1 MKAFPLNLFASRTA
15 LLNSA
20 LLCASSAAFAADG
33 TWTGTAAGNWSD
45 PLNWSGGIVADGSG
59 FTSVFSS
66 DITAATV
73 VTLDTARTIGH
84 LTFSDNGA
92 NGSAWTISGAN
103 TLTLAGGATSTIE
116 TITSATISSV
126 IAGTNSLTKTGSQ
139 TLTLSGANTYSGGT
153 ILNGGTVAISNATAF
168 GTGSI
173 TVSGNSAISV
183 GAAFSNNIG
192 INSGVTLS
200 LGGGFINVNG
210 VISGAGNLTA
220 TDSIHLRGTNTY
232 TGNTTVT
239 NGYLCIDKEASLGAT
254 PGSFNATSL
263 TLSGGGYVSN
273 YIASAAISLNANR
286 GITLTSGNTGGF
298 DVVGNT
304 LTVNGII
311 AGTGSF
317 RKSGNSALILT
328 GQNTYSGGSII
339 NAGELRSE
347 MGTRATGSY
356 TPFGSGSITANTG
369 TTLRF
374 RAGSTSNTY
383 TIANAI
389 NLNSATLA
397 YEDGNHILS
406 GNVAVTGTNTIN
418 GVWGGKTLTLSGVLS
433 GAGAI
438 THSGSSTMTLS
449 GANTWTGNLAITG
462 GKVIVGGSGRL
473 NSSAYAGT
481 IALTTGT
488 SLEHGSSTNQSLTGV
503 ISGAGSLIKNGGA
516 GVLTLSGTSNST
528 YTGGTT
534 IGNGTISVGTGG
546 IGAATSTVAAL
557 GTGSVSINSGG
568 ILRLWIKNDASFSIA
583 NNLSINGGTL
593 RNEDGNHTMTGTVAV
608 GAGGATFQAVYSG
621 KNLSIN
627 NIISGSGPVTVQGN
641 GGQVRFLGANTYTGA
656 TTVSNGTL
664 VLNNANASSGFSIA
678 SGANLALRSIT
689 LGSTQNITG
698 AGNLTKDISTFGA
711 STIGGTNNTYT
722 GTTVVNLDRFTLATG
737 GVINGTSSITVLGQ
751 FGARFENL
759 GSVTTPG
766 AVTVNGSS
774 SASDGRFDN
783 GNGTAAASLT
793 AASITLQSSFIAN
806 ATNPA
811 HGGEFNNRLGS
822 TVALGSGAITVNGQ
836 GNSLAGGIAAA
847 GSTFSNAGTVTA
859 GPVTLN
865 SSSTASTASNKGGTY
880 SQTAGST
887 TLTGA
892 LTLSLNGGT
901 GAAGTAGN
909 DAAFNLSGG
918 SFTAGS
924 IAVNAGTLN
933 ATAGTLTAGSI
944 AIASGAV
951 FNAAGTAVITGA
963 VTMANGSTLTG
974 NGGTFNSSVV
984 ISGSHAPGASPGLQT
999 FSNGL
1004 AYTATAALGIELV
1017 GDTLGFRGTDYDA
1030 LDVTGGTLSINS
1042 SATLSLAAT
1051 GIDYSAGVW
1060 DLDRSFILIAAGG
1073 ATYSGS
1079 LFTLDTT
1086 GAGLFAP
1093 EGTWSLSSGS
1103 GDVVL
1108 NWTAVPEPGAALLGG
1123 LGLLMLLRRRR

>member
-1 MKAFPLNLFASRTA
+1 MKASSLKLSVSRAS
-15 LLNSA
+15 LLTSA

-33 TWTGTAAGNWSD
+33 TWAGTAAGNWSD
-45 PLNWSGGIVADGSG
+45 PLNWSAGVVADDAG
-59 FTSVFSS
+59 FTALFTS

-73 VTLDTARTIGH
+73 VTLDTARTIGN

-103 TLTLAGGATSTIE
+103 TLTLAGGTTSTIE
-116 TITSATISSV
+116 TTTNATISSV
-126 IAGTNSLTKTGSQ
+126 IAGTNSLTKAGSQ

-168 GTGSI
+168 GTGAI

-183 GAAFSNNIG
+183 GTAFSNNIG
-192 INSGVTLS
+192 IDSGVTLS
-200 LGGGFINVNG
+200 LSGGFINVNG
-210 VISGAGNLTA
+210 VISGAGNVTA
-220 TDSIHLRGTNTY
+220 TNTIHLRGSNTY

-239 NGYLCIDKEASLGAT
+239 NGFLCIDREASLGAT
-254 PGSFNATSL
+254 PGAFNAASL

-273 YIASAAISLNANR
+273 YIAPAAISLNANR
-286 GITLTSGNTGGF
+286 GITLASGNTGGF

-304 LTVNGII
+304 LT
-311 AGTGSF
+311 
-317 RKSGNSALILT
+317 
-328 GQNTYSGGSII
+328 
-339 NAGELRSE
+339 
-347 MGTRATGSY
+347 
-356 TPFGSGSITANTG
+356 
-369 TTLRF
+369 
-374 RAGSTSNTY
+374 
-383 TIANAI
+383 
-389 NLNSATLA
+389 
-397 YEDGNHILS
+397 LS
-406 GNVAVTGTNTIN
+406 GA
-418 GVWGGKTLTLSGVLS
+418 LS

-488 SLEHGSSTNQSLTGV
+488 SLEHGSSTSQALTGV
-503 ISGAGSLIKNGGA
+503 ISGAGSLIKNGGS
-516 GVLTLSGTSNST
+516 GVLTLSGTSNNT

-546 IGAATSTVAAL
+546 TVAATSTVAAL
-557 GTGSVSINSGG
+557 GTGAVAINSGG

-621 KNLSIN
+621 KNLLLTN
-627 NIISGSGPVTVQGN
+627 TISGSGPVTVQGS
-641 GGQVRFLGANTYTGA
+641 GGQVRFLGANSYTGS

-664 VLNNANASSGFSIA
+664 VLSNANASSGFSIA
-678 SGANLALRSIT
+678 SGATLALRSIT

-793 AASITLQSSFIAN
+793 AASITLQSSFIAS

-836 GNSLAGGIAAA
+836 GNSVAGGNAAA
-847 GSTFSNAGTVTA
+847 GSTFSTAGTVTA
-859 GPVTLN
+859 GSVTLN
-865 SSSTASTASNKGGTY
+865 SSSTANTASNKGGTY

-892 LTLSLNGGT
+892 LTLALNGGT

-933 ATAGTLTAGSI
+933 ATGGTLNASSI
-944 AIASGAV
+944 TVGSGAV
-951 FNAAGTAVITGA
+951 FNAAGTAAITGT

-999 FSNGL
+999 FTNSL
-1004 AYTATAALGIELV
+1004 AYNATAVLGIELV
-1017 GDTLGFRGTDYDA
+1017 GNTLGLRGTDYDA
-1030 LDVTGGTLSINS
+1030 LDVTGGTLSINP
-1042 SATLSLAAT
+1042 SATLSLTTT

-1060 DLDRSFILIAAGG
+1060 DLDRSFILIAASG

-1086 GAGLFAP
+1086 GAGRFAHPGRAP
-1093 EGTWSLSSGS
+1093 EGRSRHQARPLRHRPHRPQRRRQ
-1103 GDVVL
+1103 GDL
-1108 NWTAVPEPGAALLGG
+1108 RLR
-1123 LGLLMLLRRRR
+1123 LRRHVPDRPRLEREQEKVA

>member
-1 MKAFPLNLFASRTA
+1 MNAFPLNLFASRAA

-20 LLCASSAAFAADG
+20 MLCASSAAFAADG

-45 PLNWSGGIVADGSG
+45 PLSWNSGVVADDAG
-59 FTSVFSS
+59 FTALFTS
-66 DITAATV
+66 DIPAATV
-73 VTLDTARTIGH
+73 VTLDTARTIGN

-103 TLTLAGGATSTIE
+103 ALTLAGGTTSTIE
-116 TITSATISSV
+116 TITSATISTV
-126 IAGTNSLTKTGSQ
+126 IAGTNSLTKTGGQ

-168 GTGSI
+168 GSGAI

-183 GAAFSNNIG
+183 GTAFSNNIG

-200 LGGGFINVNG
+200 LSGGFINVNG

-220 TDSIHLRGTNTY
+220 TNSIHLRGTNTY

-239 NGYLCIDKEASLGAT
+239 NGYLCIDKEANLGAT
-254 PGSFNATSL
+254 PGAFNAASL

-273 YIASAAISLNANR
+273 YIAPAAISLNANR

-339 NAGELRSE
+339 NTGELRSE
-347 MGTRATGSY
+347 MGTSATGAY
-356 TPFGSGSITANTG
+356 TPFGSGSVTANTG

-374 RAGSTSNTY
+374 RAGSTTNTY

-481 IALTTGT
+481 IALSTGT
-488 SLEHGSSTNQSLTGV
+488 SLEHGSSTNQALTGV

-516 GVLTLSGTSNST
+516 GVLTLSGTSNNT

-546 IGAATSTVAAL
+546 TVAATSTVAAL
-557 GTGSVSINSGG
+557 GTGAVNINSGG
-568 ILRLWIKNDASFSIA
+568 ILRLWIKNDASYTIT
-583 NNLSINGGTL
+583 NNLALNGG
-593 RNEDGNHTMTGTVAV
+593 RVENEDGTYTLGGTVSLA
-608 GAGGATFQAVYSG
+608 GANTFETTYSG
-621 KNLSIN
+621 KNLTFSN
-627 NIISGSGPVTVQGN
+627 TISGAGN
-641 GGQVRFLGANTYTGA
+641 LTIIGGGNTTLSGANTYTGS
-656 TTVSNGTL
+656 TTVNGTRL
-664 VLNNANASSGFSIA
+664 ILTNSNTTSGILLSNNGE
-678 SGANLALRSIT
+678 LRLRTIS
-689 LGSTQNITG
+689 LSSTQNITG
-698 AGNLTKDISTFGA
+698 TGNVTKDISFFGG

-722 GTTVVNLDRFTLATG
+722 GTTIVNIDRFTLATG
-737 GVINGTSSITVLGQ
+737 GVINGTSSISVLGQ
-751 FGARFENL
+751 FSARFENL

-806 ATNPA
+806 AANPA
-811 HGGEFNNRLGS
+811 HGGEFNNKLGS

-859 GPVTLN
+859 GSVTLN
-865 SSSTASTASNKGGTY
+865 SSSTANTASNKGGTY

-892 LTLSLNGGT
+892 LTLAPNGGI

-918 SFTAGS
+918 SFTANS

-933 ATAGTLTAGSI
+933 ATGGTLNASSI
-944 AIASGAV
+944 TVGSGAA
-951 FNAAGTAVITGA
+951 FNAAGTAVVTGA

-974 NGGTFNSSVV
+974 NGGTFNSSVT
-984 ISGSHAPGASPGLQT
+984 ISGSHTPGASPGLQT

-1017 GDTLGFRGTDYDA
+1017 GDTLGLRGTDYDA
-1030 LDVTGGTLSINS
+1030 LDVTGGTLSIDS

-1060 DLDRSFILIAAGG
+1060 NIDRSFILIAAGG

-1108 NWTAVPEPGAALLGG
+1108 NWTAVPEPRAALLGS